1 MTERTSR
8 LRATADEQIGELLD
22 LVSTIDEATARRPC
36 PGREKLGDGTVA
48 ANARHTADNYER
60 IVAFLSKTDRMSAGR
75 APGQGRAH
83 RMPRAL
89 TMLGHRPPRSDHG
102 SGGDPGQHDVPYT
115 ADNADLGTMV
125 EQLGTTRDA
134 LARVSELSDSQ
145 LDAIP
150 PAGSVRFADGKRT
163 VEEVLAGL
171 LKHQRHQLDALEA
184 AIC

>member
-1 MTERTSR
+1 
-8 LRATADEQIGELLD
+8 
-22 LVSTIDEATARRPC
+22 
-36 PGREKLGDGTVA
+36 
-48 ANARHTADNYER
+48 
-60 IVAFLSKTDRMSAGR
+60 
-75 APGQGRAH
+75 
-83 RMPRAL
+83 
-89 TMLGHRPPRSDHG
+89 MLGHRPPRSEHG

-115 ADNADLGTMV
+115 ADNADLGTLV

-134 LARVSELSDSQ
+134 LARVSELTDSQ

-184 AIC
+184 AIG